1 MTRHEDLRSD
11 PAFGNAVQAVRGVAS
26 IMYGTEMSREEAEM
40 LVSVALTTFA
50 NAGGLSEASLSRLAR
65 FAPAEG
71 QSAND
76 EQSPTKLN

>member
-11 PAFGNAVQAVRGVAS
+11 AAFGEAVQAVRGVAS

-65 FAPAEG
+65 FAPVEK
-71 QSAND
+71 QPHSP
-76 EQSPTKLN
+76 EQTVARLN

>member
-1 MTRHEDLRSD
+1 MTRHEELRAD
-11 PAFGNAVQAVRGVAS
+11 EAFCKAVQATRGIAS

-65 FAPAEG
+65 FAPADG
-71 QSAND
+71 QHVSD
-76 EQSPTKLN
+76 EQARGQLN